1 MSPLDNIAKLSH
13 LTRTDVQKNWL
24 ISTAGG
30 NPIQP
35 VTLNEKQYIIWPAG
49 RQIQYLTQKIIVP
62 EHLAGY
68 PLAGMELRLILT
80 WWAEDVKI
88 YVNNQFIQAG
98 DLFDSSTRILLSNS
112 VSTGQ
117 EILVTLRL
125 VSPNHDIGGLMK
137 SQLIYE
143 YSQAIDPSFV
153 ADELTILHNYLQTF
167 YPENLAAFTA
177 TLDNI
182 NWDNVTNKDK
192 FNRSLE
198 SIRQS
203 LQLLAQPLKE
213 RSFHLLGHAHLDMAW
228 LWPLAETWQVAKN
241 TFISVLNLQKDF
253 PALIFGHSSPLVYE
267 WIEKHHPDLFEA
279 ILEAYKGQSWEL
291 LGGMWVEPEVNLIS
305 GESLFRQLLYGQK
318 YFQEK
323 FGQITK
329 TAWLPDTFGFPH
341 QLPQILKSFGIK
353 YFVTGK
359 LHWNDT
365 TKFPHGFFWWQSPD
379 GSKILSLM
387 SPPNVAGVMDTN
399 PIIMTDHALN
409 WEQQTGL
416 KDIFWLPGV
425 GDHGGGPT
433 RDMLEVAQRWQKS
446 PFFPQLKFSQATTY
460 LDSLETSNLP
470 IWDDELYLEFH
481 RGCYTTHSDQKAYN
495 RYCEILL
502 YQGELWSSLANIL
515 LEIPYPKVEIES
527 AWKKVLLNQFHD
539 IIPGTSIPEV
549 FRDANQLW
557 RQVIT
562 TGEAILEQALQA
574 IATQINLPNP
584 P

>member
-24 ISTAGG
+24 IATAAG

-117 EILVTLRL
+117 EIVVTLRL

-182 NWDNVTNKDK
+182 DWDNVTNKDR
-192 FNRSLE
+192 FNQSLE

-203 LQLLAQPLKE
+203 LQPLAQPLKE

-253 PALIFGHSSPLVYE
+253 PALIFGHSSPLIYE
-267 WIEKHHPDLFEA
+267 WIKKHHPDLFQA

-329 TAWLPDTFGFPH
+329 TAWLPDTFGFPY

-409 WEQQTGL
+409 WERQTGL
-416 KDIFWLPGV
+416 KEIFWLPGV

-433 RDMLEVAQRWQKS
+433 RDMLEVAQRWQTS

-481 RGCYTTHSDQKAYN
+481 RGC
-495 RYCEILL
+495 
-502 YQGELWSSLANIL
+502 
-515 LEIPYPKVEIES
+515 
-527 AWKKVLLNQFHD
+527 
-539 IIPGTSIPEV
+539 
-549 FRDANQLW
+549 
-557 RQVIT
+557 
-562 TGEAILEQALQA
+562 
-574 IATQINLPNP
+574 
-584 P
+584 